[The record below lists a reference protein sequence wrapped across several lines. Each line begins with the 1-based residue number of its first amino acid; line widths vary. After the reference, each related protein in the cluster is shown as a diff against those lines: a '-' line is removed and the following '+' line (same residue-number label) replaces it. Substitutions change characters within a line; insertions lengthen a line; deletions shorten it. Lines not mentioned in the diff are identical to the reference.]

1 MIEYRTL
8 KVALLGAGSV
18 GSQVARLLL
27 DHGDELAARVGAGL
41 ELIGIAVREV
51 DAPRRADLPREL
63 YTTDARSLILS
74 ADIVV
79 ELMGGIDPAREY
91 VLLALT
97 SGADVVTGNKAL
109 LAEHGAEL
117 FAAAEQVGAQ
127 LYYEAAVGGAI
138 PIIRPLRDSLAG
150 DRVERILGIVNG
162 TTNFILDRMDA
173 AGETLESALETATE
187 LGYAERSDPSAD
199 VEGYDAAAKAAIL
212 AGLAFHTTVPLA
224 SVHREGI
231 SGITKQQVD
240 AARAGGYVIK
250 LLAICER
257 VTDDDGREGVS
268 ARVYPA
274 LVPREHP
281 LAAVR
286 GVHNAVFVQAAAA
299 GDLMF
304 YGAGAG
310 GLQTASAVLG
320 DVVSAARRHVV
331 GGPGVAEST
340 HADLPVLDVGAVRT
354 RYQITL
360 LVTDAPGVLSRIAA
374 VFATHD
380 VSVETVTQ
388 TVASAP
394 PATAASAATSA
405 PATGQDAPLGT
416 ATLVIGTHVAFESA
430 LAATVATLR
439 DSDEVV
445 AVTSV
450 LRVEGA

>member
-18 GSQVARLLL
+18 GSQVAKLLL

-41 ELIGIAVREV
+41 ELVGIAVREV

-162 TTNFILDRMDA
+162 TTNFILDRMDT
-173 AGETLESALETATE
+173 AGDTLESALETATE

-231 SGITKQQVD
+231 AGITKQQVD

-257 VTDDDGREGVS
+257 VTGDDGREGVS

-394 PATAASAATSA
+394 AAAAASAAASA
-405 PATGQDAPLGT
+405 PATGQDAPPGT